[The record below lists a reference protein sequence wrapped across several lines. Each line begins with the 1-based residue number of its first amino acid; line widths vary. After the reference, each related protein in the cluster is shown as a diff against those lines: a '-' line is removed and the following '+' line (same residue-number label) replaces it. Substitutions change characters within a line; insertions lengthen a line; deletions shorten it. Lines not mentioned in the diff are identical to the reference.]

1 MRSTG
6 AGARLYSS
14 PWPSGSREAI
24 DLNRCLKLR
33 ADEDL
38 LWAAGLFHD
47 SGKGLE
53 PHWISSKALVLEHLA
68 PLADSEEALDR
79 IAYLVRYHAKRS
91 DPALLT
97 TELKLLQD
105 ADILDHRGCMQI
117 WLAVGGAVSDG
128 RDPEQIAAEW
138 DGSSGAS
145 AERSSGTCCTL
156 TNPSGRFDERLARE
170 TAFYNAVKA
179 EISGQ

>member
-1 MRSTG
+1 M
-6 AGARLYSS
+6 
-14 PWPSGSREAI
+14 
-24 DLNRCLKLR
+24 
-33 ADEDL
+33 
-38 LWAAGLFHD
+38 
-47 SGKGLE
+47 
-53 PHWISSKALVLEHLA
+53 VLEHLA

-117 WLAVGGAVSDG
+117 WLAVGGAVSEG

-138 DGSSGAS
+138 DGQQRRQRRAQFRDMLHFDESK
-145 AERSSGTCCTL
+145 R
-156 TNPSGRFDERLARE
+156 RFDERLARE

-179 EISGQ
+179 EIRGLYVSCRRCERCAWTENAEAMGKIGHVRRDADPWRRVPNG